1 MQRKKRPLDEDSL
14 EFDARPPPTTEVFV
28 GREMSR
34 LAMAL
39 NTLVLLLLLAGSAGF
54 VWLMSSLPYV
64 DGPMPVAGV
73 ERQTT
78 IARDKLGVPLI
89 SARTQHDA
97 YFALGFVHAQDRFWQ
112 MELQRR
118 VGAGRMAEA
127 VGPRG
132 LPNDRFM
139 RTLGLYRLADEGFAQ
154 LDQPTRSALLAY
166 ATGVNAWLDAHR
178 HRLPLEFTL
187 LGIEPEPWTPADSLV
202 WGRVMALQLSG
213 NWHDELNRMELAGA
227 LDPRRVGELFPP
239 YPADAPVTVP
249 GKAAA
254 ALRDSTPEDA
264 RPRLASNMW
273 LVDGLHTASG
283 RPLFAN
289 DVHLPF
295 QAPVLWYLARIE
307 APGFTLAGATIPG
320 VPFHLIGH
328 NGRIAWGFTA
338 THADTIDLFVEKPA
352 GDGKYQAPGGP
363 RPFDVRRETIRVKG
377 QADEVLEVRAT
388 RHGPIVSDLV
398 PGHGGELLAFSAPF
412 LVAGDLTPQAFHR
425 INRATDWKIFTAA
438 LKDFHS
444 PVQNIGYADT
454 SGTIAFITA
463 GRVPLRKSGNGTRPA
478 PGWSGEADWTGWA
491 PFAKLPQIV
500 NPRSGKI
507 VNANNKVV
515 PDGYPVLIA
524 ADWPDG
530 YRAQRIAD
538 LLDERKGLVA
548 EDMAAMQ
555 QDILSLGA
563 LELKE
568 LVSEVEAKSGPAR
581 DAARLIAAWDARA
594 EAGRPEP
601 LIFAAWMARLNRAIF
616 ADEMKGHF
624 AMMEPFKASALAAA
638 LTRNRHWCDDVT
650 TPDPEGCDEMV
661 ARSLE
666 QAVADLTAAYGPDMT
681 AWRWGDAHQARFA
694 NRILGTVPLLSYLSN
709 IEIATPGDDF
719 TVGRG
724 SYSTPAGKT
733 EFPHVHGAGLR
744 VVYDLADLSKS
755 RFIMA
760 TGQSG
765 NVMSRHYSD
774 MVEPWLTNR
783 GATLEHPNSTSVL
796 IMDPSW

>member
-1 MQRKKRPLDEDSL
+1 LDE
-14 EFDARPPPTTEVFV
+14 EFDDCPPPPTTTEVFV
-28 GREMSR
+28 GSAMSR
-34 LAMAL
+34 LAMTL
-39 NTLVLLLLLAGSAGF
+39 NSLALLLLLAGSAGF

-64 DGPMPVAGV
+64 DGHIPIVGL
-73 ERQTT
+73 EREAT

-89 SARTQHDA
+89 TARTQHDA
-97 YFALGFVHAQDRFWQ
+97 YYALGFTHAQDRIWQ

-118 VGAGRMAEA
+118 IGAGRMAEA

-132 LPNDRFM
+132 LANDRFM
-139 RTLGLYRLADEGFAQ
+139 RALNLYHLADAGFAA
-154 LDQPTRSALLAY
+154 LDQPTRGALLAY
-166 ATGVNAWLDAHR
+166 ATGVNAWLDSHR

-187 LGIEPEPWTPADSLV
+187 LGITPEPWTPADSLV

-213 NWHDELNRMELAGA
+213 NWHEELNRMELAGT
-227 LDPRRVGELFPP
+227 LDPRRLGELFPP

-254 ALRDSTPEDA
+254 ALREATPEDA
-264 RPRLASNMW
+264 RPRLASNLW
-273 LVDGLHTASG
+273 LVGGLHTASG

-289 DVHLPF
+289 DIHLPF
-295 QAPVLWYLARIE
+295 QAPVLWYLARME
-307 APGFTLAGATIPG
+307 APGLSLSGATIPG
-320 VPFHLIGH
+320 LPFHLIGH
-328 NGRIAWGFTA
+328 NGRVAWGFTT

-363 RPFDVRRETIRVKG
+363 RSFEVRREVIRVKD
-377 QADEVLEVRAT
+377 QADEVLEVRST
-388 RHGPIVSDLV
+388 RHGPIISDLV
-398 PGHGGELLAFSAPF
+398 PGHGNDLLAFSAPF
-412 LVAGDLTPQAFHR
+412 LVADDLTPQAFHR
-425 INRATDWKIFTAA
+425 LNRATDWKGFTTA
-438 LKDFHS
+438 LKDFHN

-463 GRVPLRKSGNGTRPA
+463 GRLPLRKSGNGTRPA
-478 PGWSGEADWTGWA
+478 PGWSGETDWTGWA
-491 PFAKLPQIV
+491 PFAKLPQTV
-500 NPRSGKI
+500 NPRSGTI

-538 LLDERKGLVA
+538 LLADRKGLVA

-555 QDILSLGA
+555 QDTLSLGA

-568 LVSEVEAKSGPAR
+568 LVSEVEAKSGRAR

-616 ADEMKGHF
+616 ADELKGHF
-624 AMMEPFKASALAAA
+624 AMMEPFRASALAAA
-638 LTRNRHWCDDVT
+638 LTRNRHWCDDVA
-650 TPDPEGCDEMV
+650 TPDPESCDEVV

-666 QAVADLTAAYGPDMT
+666 QAVTDLTTAYGPDMA
-681 AWRWGDAHQARFA
+681 AWRWGDAHHARFA
-694 NRILGTVPLLSYLSN
+694 SRILGSVPLLSYLTD
-709 IEIATPGDDF
+709 IEVATSGDDF
-719 TVGRG
+719 TIGRG
-724 SYSTPAGKT
+724 SYMAPPAGKA

-744 VVYDLADLSKS
+744 VIYDLADLSKS

-765 NVMSRHYSD
+765 NPLSRHYRD
-774 MVEPWLTNR
+774 MVSSWVANH
-783 GATLEHPNSTSVL
+783 GVTLEHHDAAAVL
-796 IMDPSW
+796 SMDPSW